1 MKTVLNYHFLS
12 ARDTQVLLMT
22 FHKLREIDMKKTIS
36 AIVCLTIIVLMA
48 ASVWAKEKY
57 TVAVLPFSLHSADNI
72 EYVRQGIGDMLSSR
86 IAVANKIVVT
96 RKEAAQEAL
105 KKSGAKD
112 LSMKDVQDIGKKLN
126 ADYVVWG
133 SITKI
138 GKSISIDGKLIDVA
152 SGKSDVGISSE
163 SQTLDEVIP
172 KINEFSQ
179 RVVMHITGSAP
190 QTQGAAITPAAGPA
204 PTLGT
209 SRESQIIAGMKSGGR
224 KATFTSMI
232 NPDFIDA
239 TDPLARKRGFWMS
252 QPFKTEFN
260 GMDIGDVNRDGKNEV
275 VVIDR
280 HNIFIYQKTDNELKL
295 LNEIKGKSYHQYVSV
310 DVADINKDGTPE
322 IIVTSLNDRLLN
334 SFVLQYENGEYKT
347 IASDIRYFLRV
358 IDTSSGIPMLMG
370 QSYGIDKVFETQ
382 IYEMVWRDGK
392 YVAGDK
398 LKIPIGLSVYGLTI
412 DTMGSGTTEKIIAL
426 DDLDYLMIIEKTNK
440 PLSRILSFGFSPDEL
455 IWRSDTVYGG
465 SNNYIANIDRHKLQS
480 QEAIQNESAF
490 ANLRI
495 LMFDTNN
502 DGKKEMIIVKNISS
516 VGRIFKNLKL
526 FTSSE
531 IYNLEWD
538 GLGMAENWRTKRIN
552 GYVADYSFK
561 DIDNDGKPEIVLAL
575 VKSVGASIG
584 SQSHIVVYELEVS
597 Q

>member
-1 MKTVLNYHFLS
+1 
-12 ARDTQVLLMT
+12 
-22 FHKLREIDMKKTIS
+22 MKKTIS
-36 AIVCLTIIVLMA
+36 AILCLTIIIVMA

-86 IAVANKIVVT
+86 IAVADKIVVT

-112 LSMKDVQDIGKKLN
+112 LSMKDAQDIGKKLN

-172 KINEFSQ
+172 KINDFSQ

-190 QTQGAAITPAAGPA
+190 QTQAAATATVAAP
-204 PTLGT
+204 GT
-209 SRESQIIAGMKSGGR
+209 SRESQIIAGMKTGGR

-252 QPFKTEFN
+252 QQFKAEFN

-280 HNIFIYQKTDNELKL
+280 HNIYIYQKIDNDLKL
-295 LNEIKGKSYHQYVSV
+295 LNEIKGKFYHQYISV

-322 IIVTSLNDRLLN
+322 IIVTSLNNRLLN
-334 SFVLQYENGEYKT
+334 SFVLQYENDEYKT
-347 IASDIRYFLRV
+347 IASNIRYFLRV
-358 IDTSSGIPMLMG
+358 IDTSSGIPMLLG
-370 QSYGIDKVFETQ
+370 QTYGIDKVFETQ
-382 IYEMVWRDGK
+382 IYEMIWKDGK

-398 LKIPIGLSVYGLTI
+398 QKIPLGLSIYGLTM
-412 DTMGSGTTEKIIAL
+412 DTLGSGTTEKIIAL
-426 DDLDYLMIIEKTNK
+426 DELDYLMIIDKTNK
-440 PLSRILSFGFSPDEL
+440 PMSRILSFGFSPDEL

-480 QEAIQNESAF
+480 QEAQQNESAF

-495 LMFDTNN
+495 LMFDTNK

-552 GYVADYSFK
+552 GYVADYCFK
-561 DIDNDGKPEIVLAL
+561 DVDNDGAPEIVLAL

-584 SQSHIVVYELEVS
+584 SKSHIVVYELEVS